1 MVNDNGRL
9 PYIKIMKKMQKKR
22 NLWKNWNGDKMK
34 RSIIA
39 VAISFAMIAGNA
51 YSDSIKSFD
60 NEKDW
65 MTYIEKN
72 TPKEYSE
79 MKDLS
84 PEECREKLKTREDVE
99 KYAIAWGSRG
109 RFFVPLKVI
118 DENSNTIPNITVR
131 LTKSIGGFWTTKY
144 KDITEY
150 NLNGFII
157 VEASGCKTITIHILP
172 GKNYY
177 PRAKERSYY
186 IGGPEDYY
194 IKKGNT
200 VIGFPIPVG
209 FRKKGEILK
218 LQQAGPIKFHLDKD
232 TNKNNIFLI
241 NSWKEVNKIKKVREP
256 YFTVDYKRDQ
266 NGKILLKKHPLISF
280 DYRINSHGN
289 AYRTS
294 KISGNASVLSFDQV
308 EFVLV
313 SKNPDDGM
321 IFYDTQEILPIVP
334 IEPIAPLDG
343 YNKKSFII
351 PYSSGRSEYSFFF
364 KVGGRYGKGVISYDE
379 WRNHNIE
386 NLYINN
392 EKDPEKKRN
401 LWTE

>member
-1 MVNDNGRL
+1 
-9 PYIKIMKKMQKKR
+9 
-22 NLWKNWNGDKMK
+22 MK

-157 VEASGCKTITIHILP
+157 VEASGCKTIKIDILP

-177 PRAKERSYY
+177 PRAKRRSYY

-194 IKKGNT
+194 NELPRGRAREVSCLRK
-200 VIGFPIPVG
+200 VIFQNQTLVVA
-209 FRKKGEILK
+209 
-218 LQQAGPIKFHLDKD
+218 QKFSR
-232 TNKNNIFLI
+232 IFLDLQH
-241 NSWKEVNKIKKVREP
+241 N
-256 YFTVDYKRDQ
+256 F
-266 NGKILLKKHPLISF
+266 
-280 DYRINSHGN
+280 
-289 AYRTS
+289 
-294 KISGNASVLSFDQV
+294 
-308 EFVLV
+308 EF
-313 SKNPDDGM
+313 
-321 IFYDTQEILPIVP
+321 
-334 IEPIAPLDG
+334 
-343 YNKKSFII
+343 
-351 PYSSGRSEYSFFF
+351 
-364 KVGGRYGKGVISYDE
+364 
-379 WRNHNIE
+379 
-386 NLYINN
+386 
-392 EKDPEKKRN
+392 
-401 LWTE
+401 